1 METRWIQDFVTLTE
15 VRNFTRAAEL
25 RNVSQAAF
33 SRRIQALEQWLDTTL
48 VDRTCYP
55 LRITE
60 AGERFRPAAMAL
72 LDQIA
77 DTKADVAGQQSG
89 SRLKV
94 ALPFALAATR
104 LAGWWRHWCPDPDV
118 QLQVETGNVHD
129 TLQALSEGRVD
140 LVIAYTHAS
149 SPALADVSRHDV
161 LRLGSERLQPY
172 TAARDGQPLH
182 AFPGTPAQPVP
193 LLMYAPSV
201 YFARVVDA
209 VLDGTEARVHGF
221 PTVES
226 AMTDVLASMAQEG
239 LGVAWL
245 PDSSFVGGRYPGLVP
260 LGGGRWSIDIDIA
273 AYRVK
278 ANSRRVLE
286 RTWARLVSTPGD
298 VGR

>member
-48 VDRTCYP
+48 VDRTCFP

-77 DTKADVAGQQSG
+77 DTKAEVAGQQASNQ
-89 SRLKV
+89 LKV

-104 LAGWWRHWCPDPDV
+104 LAGWWRQWNTDPEVKLDV
-118 QLQVETGNVHD
+118 GTGSVHD

-140 LVIAYTHAS
+140 LVICYSHAA
-149 SPALADVSRHDV
+149 SPVVADLSRHDTV
-161 LRLGSERLQPY
+161 RMGVERLRPY
-172 TAARDGQPLH
+172 AANREGQPAY
-182 AFPGTPAQPVP
+182 AFPGQAAQPVP

-201 YFARVVDA
+201 YFARVVES
-209 VLDGTEARVHGF
+209 VLDQAKAPTHGY
-221 PTVES
+221 TAVES
-226 AMTDVLASMAQEG
+226 AMTDVLASMAREG

-245 PDSSFVGGRYPGLVP
+245 PDSSFVQGRYPDLVP
-260 LGGGRWSIDIDIA
+260 VGGSEWAIDIDIN
-273 AYRVK
+273 AYRLK
-278 ANSRRVLE
+278 TNNRKVLE
-286 RTWARLVSTPGD
+286 RIWARLGAAAEPPAS
-298 VGR
+298 